1 MRTCVGCCRESQ
13 VTAGKSE
20 SMPPSLDM
28 NGVGLQTDHIIP
40 IPRPAF
46 GQVQDTAL
54 QHDATVGVSQA
65 HMQRVVTSNS
75 LDQPASVSSTGNSTF
90 ASGHP
95 TIERSSFEHASEIS
109 PVVGPS
115 LSDGI
120 PPVFE
125 TNSSCGAS
133 ASALAP
139 IPGQRFNINLTTG
152 KPAPSLLPAF
162 FPAIFQVKQC
172 SGCVC
177 ICNNKSTEGYPV
189 CLDMRPCVRTKLAT

>member
-1 MRTCVGCCRESQ
+1 MNVNMCCCRESP
-13 VTAGKSE
+13 VTSGKSE

-28 NGVGLQTDHIIP
+28 NGVGLQTEHVIP
-40 IPRPAF
+40 IARPAF

-65 HMQRVVTSNS
+65 HMQRLTTNNS
-75 LDQPASVSSTGNSTF
+75 LDQSASVSSTGNSTF
-90 ASGHP
+90 ASGQP
-95 TIERSSFEHASEIS
+95 TIARNSFENASEIT

-139 IPGQRFNINLTTG
+139 TPGQRFNINLTTG
-152 KPAPSLLPAF
+152 NHYYLLSFACF
-162 FPAIFQVKQC
+162 LSGKQC
-172 SGCVC
+172 SDYVHVHTD
-177 ICNNKSTEGYPV
+177 NSREGHAG
-189 CLDMRPCVRTKLAT
+189 CLDMQPYVHTKLQT

>member
-1 MRTCVGCCRESQ
+1 MQICIEFCRESQ

-28 NGVGLQTDHIIP
+28 NGAGLRTQHIIP

-65 HMQRVVTSNS
+65 HMQRVMTNNS
-75 LDQPASVSSTGNSTF
+75 LDQLASVSSIGNSTF
-90 ASGHP
+90 ASGQP
-95 TIERSSFEHASEIS
+95 TIERSSFENASEIS

-125 TNSSCGAS
+125 TNSSCGAC

-139 IPGQRFNINLTTG
+139 TPGQRFNINLTTG
-152 KPAPSLLPAF
+152 KPAPSLPPAF
-162 FPAIFQVKQC
+162 FCLQL
-172 SGCVC
+172 SGQIRFRFC
-177 ICNNKSTEGYPV
+177 
-189 CLDMRPCVRTKLAT
+189 MRLQQQQYRKLSWLP

>member
-1 MRTCVGCCRESQ
+1 
-13 VTAGKSE
+13 
-20 SMPPSLDM
+20 M
-28 NGVGLQTDHIIP
+28 NGVGLQTEHIIP

-65 HMQRVVTSNS
+65 HMQRVMTNNS
-75 LDQPASVSSTGNSTF
+75 LDQLASVSSIGNSTF
-90 ASGHP
+90 ASGQP

-139 IPGQRFNINLTTG
+139 TPGQRFNMSLTTG

-162 FPAIFQVKQC
+162 FYLQSVRSNKGQIVHAFALTIVQKAI
-172 SGCVC
+172 
-177 ICNNKSTEGYPV
+177 
-189 CLDMRPCVRTKLAT
+189 LDKRLYVHTKLAK

>member
-1 MRTCVGCCRESQ
+1 
-13 VTAGKSE
+13 
-20 SMPPSLDM
+20 M
-28 NGVGLQTDHIIP
+28 NGVGLQSDHIIP
-40 IPRPAF
+40 IARPAF

-65 HMQRVVTSNS
+65 HMQRVMTNNS
-75 LDQPASVSSTGNSTF
+75 LDQPASISSTGNSTF
-90 ASGHP
+90 ASGQP
-95 TIERSSFEHASEIS
+95 TIERSSFEDTSEFS

-139 IPGQRFNINLTTG
+139 NPGQRFNINLTTG
-152 KPAPSLLPAF
+152 KPADSLLPALLCLLL
-162 FPAIFQVKQC
+162 ADQQ
-172 SGCVC
+172 SSDCVC
-177 ICNNKSTEGYPV
+177 VT
-189 CLDMRPCVRTKLAT
+189 